1 MINNKENKQTK
12 GLLQSEI
19 AYVLLF
25 KCPNCGKIFK
35 LVSMDEPYT
44 CFTGQTYTN
53 VYTDFGDKMK
63 VVQID
68 DDTYFITTICC
79 NEKVLANGKDLI
91 YTEDWV
97 ADKVFTIKGS

>member
-1 MINNKENKQTK
+1 MIDNKDC
-12 GLLQSEI
+12 
-19 AYVLLF
+19 LLF

-35 LVSMDEPYT
+35 LVSMDEPY
-44 CFTGQTYTN
+44 CFAGQTYTN

-68 DDTYFITTICC
+68 DDTAFVTTICC
-79 NEKVLANGKDLI
+79 NEKVLAYGKDLI

-97 ADKVFTIKGS
+97 AEKVFTIKGS